1 MKKYIIGALVFA
13 VLLVVGFFGFSLVRA
28 NINDRTLMEEW
39 QSWIPVQE
47 ENEDIETEDL
57 EETTQVVIER

>member
-1 MKKYIIGALVFA
+1 MKKYFIGALVFA

-39 QSWIPVQE
+39 QSWIPAQE
-47 ENEDIETEDL
+47 EVVETETD
-57 EETTQVVIER
+57 VVEDEIQLLAA

>member
-47 ENEDIETEDL
+47 ENADIETEDL